1 MKIKNLIILI
11 LTFILLMLL
20 VQNIQYVSINFL
32 IWKFRLPK
40 IILLIIATTIG
51 FVIGYFVGTSSVK
64 KVKQKLKNK
73 YKKK

>member
-1 MKIKNLIILI
+1 MKIKNFIILV
-11 LTFILLMLL
+11 LSGILLILL

-32 IWKFRLPK
+32 IWNFKLPK
-40 IILLIIATTIG
+40 IVLLIIATTIG

-64 KVKQKLKNK
+64 KVKQKLKAK